1 MPIKFS
7 ELQLKPITEA
17 KQVVGLFAD
26 ATSTTGSTNCIV
38 NVADFATSANLTS
51 NVSTLS
57 AQITEN
63 DNKAVHNVYDENVNG
78 KKTFTETVLC
88 NKEFISKA
96 ANPHGQFRAIGGN
109 YGFFI
114 RNDGTNTYFLL
125 TNSGDQY
132 GTWTA
137 ARPLT
142 INNSTGDVTT
152 STKWNFSQ
160 TINGTAYRAQWGDLA
175 EYYLTDN
182 QYPKGTLV
190 QFGGEKEIT
199 IATTDVNAV
208 ITSEPGFILNTS
220 MESSQAIAL
229 VGRVPVRVIGKV
241 SKFDYLMLSDIPGV
255 AIKKD
260 ENAKG
265 NIIARVLE
273 DKVTEE
279 EGLVLCA
286 TKFEL

>member
-7 ELQLKPITEA
+7 ELQLKSITDA
-17 KQVVGLFAD
+17 KQIVGLYAD
-26 ATSTTGSTNCIV
+26 ASSATGSSNCII
-38 NVADFATSANLTS
+38 NASEFATSAGLTS
-51 NVSTLS
+51 NVRTLS

-63 DNKAVHNVYDENVNG
+63 NNKTVHTVYDETING
-78 KKTFTETVLC
+78 KKTFIETVSC
-88 NKEFISKA
+88 NKEFISKT
-96 ANPHGQFRAIGGN
+96 ANPHGQFRAIGGK
-109 YGFFI
+109 YGFLI

-125 TNSGDQY
+125 TNSGNQY
-132 GTWTA
+132 GAWSE

-152 STKWNFSQ
+152 NTKWSFSQ
-160 TINGTAYRAQWGDLA
+160 TIQGTAYRAQWGDLA
-175 EYYLTDN
+175 EYYLSDGE
-182 QYPKGTLV
+182 YPKGTLV

-208 ITSEPGFILNTS
+208 ITSEPGVILNGN
-220 MESSQAIAL
+220 MENSQAIAL

-241 SKFDYLMLSDIPGV
+241 NKFDYLMLSNIPGV

-260 ENAKG
+260 ENSKG

-273 DKVTEE
+273 DKTTDE